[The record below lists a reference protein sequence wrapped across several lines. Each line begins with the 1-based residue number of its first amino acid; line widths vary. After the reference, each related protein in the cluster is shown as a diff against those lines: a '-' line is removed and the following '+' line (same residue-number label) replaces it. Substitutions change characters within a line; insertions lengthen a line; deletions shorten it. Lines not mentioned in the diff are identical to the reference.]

1 MRMKNDRFRKL
12 RLLLPAS
19 MILLAACQ
27 TDHTEEALRKARD
40 YTLENTRMLPEVSRK
55 YIRFATPELQMTMI
69 FGHQPMTL
77 TEYDHISR
85 NIDFTPRSDPGSAS
99 VLSQFVWNPPDLGY
113 SVIVI
118 GHSQAD
124 MSCWRPLRVVLK
136 DIAPYRK
143 DYENARAA
151 AVSYVTNNM
160 LYLTNLERVRVRTSE
175 AEVRETEFDLE
186 YMFEE
191 QLESA
196 TSEWANFLQTLR
208 EQRQRKQYSLIWKTD
223 DGKRRIVVT
232 GLASKYSLNGWSP
245 SCGMVI
251 PAAKLDKY
259 TVKTEEDK
267 PDGKNVSAPELPK
280 AGPEKGKENKPE
292 KNVPAKGAGK

>member
-1 MRMKNDRFRKL
+1 MRMKNDRFGK
-12 RLLLPAS
+12 LLPLLALV
-19 MILLAACQ
+19 ILLAGCES
-27 TDHTEEALRKARD
+27 DYTEEALQKARA

-55 YIRFATPELQMTMI
+55 YIRFATPELQTTVI
-69 FGHQPMTL
+69 FSHYPMRL

-85 NIDFTPRSDPGSAS
+85 NIDFNPRSDPGSAS
-99 VLSQFVWNPPDLGY
+99 ILSQFVWNPPDLGY

-118 GHSQAD
+118 GQSQAD
-124 MSCWRPLRVVLK
+124 MSSWRPLRVVLK

-160 LYLTNLERVRVRTSE
+160 LYLSNLERVRVRTSE

-191 QLESA
+191 QLEST

-223 DGKRRIVVT
+223 DGKRRIVIT

-251 PAAKLDKY
+251 PLAKLDQY
-259 TVKTEEDK
+259 TVKPEENQ
-267 PDGKNVSAPELPK
+267 PGKAVSAPELPK
-280 AGPEKGKENKPE
+280 ADPEKGKEDQPGKT
-292 KNVPAKGAGK
+292 VPAKGAGK